1 MNLWK
6 RLKEPIHQSEIM
18 PVLRQGIFM
27 SLSGGLLIGSMHLL
41 LTFLFNFSLTW
52 LMLLVLAHLIAR
64 RIRSAYLEYH
74 VIFSLI
80 SIFFFVLAYYIMS
93 LTLNLGVLFLY
104 DALVANFIL
113 QVLNPLQYFSFLN
126 PFSNQF
132 FSVDNM
138 LELLFFFIGTLYAFK
153 YSK

>member
-6 RLKEPIHQSEIM
+6 RLKEPIHQSDLM

-64 RIRSAYLEYH
+64 RIKSAYLEHH
-74 VIFSLI
+74 VLFSIL

-93 LTLNLGVLFLY
+93 LTLYGGLFYINHIQDINLYLML
-104 DALVANFIL
+104 
-113 QVLNPLQYFSFLN
+113 LNPLQYFSFLN
-126 PFSNQF
+126 PLSGYFLTVEN
-132 FSVDNM
+132 
-138 LELLFFFIGTLYAFK
+138 LFEVIFFIIGTVYAYR